1 MAIIVW
7 KNSLVFHSLDKLTSF
22 YLHTFPAI
30 TVTLLRWDMNTT
42 SLTFTEL
49 LTLPFGLFTTWQLG
63 YWTITEILLRERLE
77 EDKELMTSLRW
88 LATDQKNKVRNVCLS
103 VLVKLRVGR
112 PGEELEI
119 MDSLKA
125 KIVFTVLYMVGSCSL
140 LTHCHQT
147 HDIFQIYTA
156 LTILPTHF
164 LFSSYI
170 FTWLYLVGI
179 LCWGTWNGASYYMK
193 LVGKKS
199 RDQDLVHSGKME
211 DGQGEDEQ
219 LSVL

>member
-22 YLHTFPAI
+22 YLHTLPAI
-30 TVTLLRWDMNTT
+30 TVTLLRWNMNTT
-42 SLTFTEL
+42 SLTFSEL

-63 YWTITEILLRERLE
+63 YWTVTEILLRERLE

-88 LATDQKNKVRNVCLS
+88 LATDQKNEVRNICLS

-125 KIVFTVLYMVGSCSL
+125 KIVFAVLYMVGSCSL
-140 LTHCHQT
+140 TVTRLIT
-147 HDIFQIYTA
+147 IFRST
-156 LTILPTHF
+156 PP
-164 LFSSYI
+164 
-170 FTWLYLVGI
+170 
-179 LCWGTWNGASYYMK
+179 
-193 LVGKKS
+193 
-199 RDQDLVHSGKME
+199 
-211 DGQGEDEQ
+211 
-219 LSVL
+219 